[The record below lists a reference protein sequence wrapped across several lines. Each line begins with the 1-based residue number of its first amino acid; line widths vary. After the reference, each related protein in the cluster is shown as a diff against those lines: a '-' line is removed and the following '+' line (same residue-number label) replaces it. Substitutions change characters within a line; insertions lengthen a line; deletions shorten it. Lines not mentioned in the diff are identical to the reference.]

1 MPKQINNPLN
11 EVRIPFAKMSFTP
24 DVPSTALGP
33 NEYNSGLNVETDVR
47 GIRSVAGDQ
56 EFLSAVTGTPTFVTA
71 GYRQPQPG
79 KDLDYYFIT
88 ATDQGQ
94 WYATNG
100 LSDWQN
106 ITPVNG
112 VGTYT
117 QAQNITESWNGTV
130 PFFND
135 EQNPPMF
142 WPEFTG
148 ISLATTGA
156 SSAAGTTT
164 ITFATQNDELAN
176 VAITGHKGELSYTS
190 GDALKAGQEVIIAG
204 TNTNTATNHLTN
216 VAITGVEGTF
226 SCDNTSQAVFTATI
240 DDGTPPGAGTVL
252 TVSAVTSGYIEVGM
266 VLTATNIDEGT
277 KITGFVS
284 GTQGGV
290 GVYTVDI
297 SQEHSS
303 QTITGT
309 KDFGLTVGQTVAI
322 SGTITNTSS
331 TLSGVKIVDNAGGFS
346 CTSSTLTTGQK
357 LTISGAISNTPTT
370 LSTVELVSTTGDF
383 TCAATTLAVGQT
395 VNISGTP
402 SATTVTLPNVSI
414 VGAAGEFKCDA
425 STLTVGQNIKVSGTN
440 TATSSFTLGSVV
452 IANTAGDFT
461 CSASSSPLL
470 AGQTIKISGTTPS
483 TVFALSGVSIVDIA
497 GGFTC
502 SASPTPL
509 VAGQRV
515 TISGTFGGTG
525 SIVGY
530 VNPTVYL
537 IGTTNGST
545 TFTLTTLAN
554 DPIITTVGTPTGL
567 AYNVSSPA
575 IFDYSN
581 PTSYLVSTTNG
592 STSFTLKK
600 LDGSAVTTTAGTFV
614 GLTYTVLPPAIID
627 YANPTTYV
635 IKTTN
640 GSTTFTLTLPSGA
653 AIETQGGKPVGLTF
667 VNQAPGINGYTSPQD
682 YIISATN
689 GTTSFTLTTTAG
701 QALST
706 VGGSMAGTTVVVSAP
721 SITGYSNPTVYRISA
736 TNGTTTF
743 RLIKDSN
750 GDSIVTTVGTPTGL
764 TYTIAPPSI
773 TGYTNPT
780 NYYISATN
788 GSTTFT
794 LVDSA
799 GDALKTV
806 GGKPTGLT
814 YIVQAPSI
822 ANGTYY
828 IIETNGSSTLRL
840 SSTYPT
846 DTAISTNAGTP
857 KGQTFK
863 YTPFAIGQ
871 TILVEGIVPVGF
883 RGTHTVTAVSMS
895 SVSYAGSVAGPQ
907 TQVGSVSD
915 PYPKLIMYSNKL
927 PLDISNIKYL
937 SPNIQRITL
946 SSTTIKT
953 APYVAGEYIS
963 ISDVNNFYNG
973 VYKVY
978 ASTVTSTSTG
988 TTTTIDYYAVPG
1000 AAYPDNGGTV
1010 SPAYS
1015 WNYNPNWQSVY
1026 AKWMRLYNTP
1036 NVGCILVAGGLT
1048 ATDLDGTVFEY
1059 PVTVQWSQAF
1069 GLNQAPL
1076 TWQPTITNVANQ
1088 LEVPL
1093 RGPALDAFPSNGQL
1107 FLCSYWDTVVF
1118 SPLNYSTTSAPILGV
1133 RLTNQGRG
1141 LLSSNCWANTDKMVY
1156 GVDARDIW
1164 AFDGQDFV
1172 GIGNQRVKNWFY
1184 DQLNPLYVDRVFMET
1199 NTQKNQIE
1207 IYYPDKDSVN
1217 GTPNKMIAYRHDL
1230 DVWNAPRDVLNAT
1243 FATESPIYV
1252 YNATKQYWE
1261 YNPGSRT
1268 VVYGNGTV
1276 NSKLIQKDIGYS
1288 FVPTV
1293 SNPTGAIASTFRRD
1307 NIKLLP
1313 DYSGKLMV
1321 HRILPEAVNMGAV
1334 PFTSTDEIVII
1345 PSTGTITVKVEGS
1358 QSVGQTPVS
1367 RTVGGSATMTL
1378 NTDNPWIQM
1387 DQNAYRVNYIEISNT
1402 SNANIWM
1409 CSAATWQFIQ
1419 VEDDR

>member
-1 MPKQINNPLN
+1 MPKQINNPLD

-56 EFLSAVTGTPTFVTA
+56 EFLTAVTGTPTFVSA
-71 GYRQPQPG
+71 GYRQPQSG

-88 ATDQGQ
+88 ATDQGH
-94 WYATNG
+94 WFATNG
-100 LSDWQN
+100 LSDWQD

-112 VGTYT
+112 VGSYT
-117 QAQNITESWNGTV
+117 QAQNITEAWNGTV

-148 ISLATTGA
+148 TSLATTGA
-156 SSAAGTTT
+156 SSSAGTTT
-164 ITFATQNDELAN
+164 ITFATQNDELSG
-176 VAITGHKGELSYTS
+176 VAITDHKGNFSYTS
-190 GDALKAGQEVIIAG
+190 GDSLKAGQEVIIAG

-216 VAITGVEGTF
+216 VAITGLEGTF
-226 SCDNTSQAVFTATI
+226 TCDNTSQAVFTATI

-252 TVSAVTSGYIEVGM
+252 TVTAVASGYIEVGM
-266 VLTATNIDEGT
+266 VLTANSIDADT
-277 KITGFVS
+277 TITGFVS

-297 SQEHSS
+297 SQDRVS

-309 KDFGLTVGQTVAI
+309 RAFGLTKGQTVAI

-331 TLSGVKIVDNAGGFS
+331 TLSGVKISGVNGDFT
-346 CTSSTLTTGQK
+346 CTASTLTQGQK
-357 LTISGAISNTPTT
+357 ITISGAITNTPTT
-370 LSTVELVSTTGDF
+370 LSSVNITSTTGDF
-383 TCAATTLAVGQT
+383 ACAATTLAAGQTVSITGTPSATAQTLSGVEITGVTGQFKCSAATLAVGQT
-395 VNISGTP
+395 VKIT
-402 SATTVTLPNVSI
+402 
-414 VGAAGEFKCDA
+414 
-425 STLTVGQNIKVSGTN
+425 GTN
-440 TATSSFTLGSVV
+440 TNTNAFSLSGVAITGTLGQFSC
-452 IANTAGDFT
+452 TAV
-461 CSASSSPLL
+461 P
-470 AGQTIKISGTTPS
+470 AGSLKVGQVLKISG
-483 TVFALSGVSIVDIA
+483 AI
-497 GGFTC
+497 
-502 SASPTPL
+502 
-509 VAGQRV
+509 
-515 TISGTFGGTG
+515 GGTG
-525 SIVGY
+525 SIPDYVDPTFYIISVTDGTSTFTLTDLDGASIATTAGTPTGLTYDVQAPRITGY
-530 VNPTVYL
+530 TDPTTY
-537 IGTTNGST
+537 IISATNGST
-545 TFTLTTLAN
+545 TFTLTSITGAALATRGGV
-554 DPIITTVGTPTGL
+554 P
-567 AYNVSSPA
+567 S
-575 IFDYSN
+575 
-581 PTSYLVSTTNG
+581 
-592 STSFTLKK
+592 
-600 LDGSAVTTTAGTFV
+600 
-614 GLTYTVLPPAIID
+614 GLTAVVQVPSI
-627 YANPTTYV
+627 
-635 IKTTN
+635 
-640 GSTTFTLTLPSGA
+640 GS
-653 AIETQGGKPVGLTF
+653 
-667 VNQAPGINGYTSPQD
+667 YTSPKD
-682 YIISATN
+682 YLIST
-689 GTTSFTLTTTAG
+689 
-701 QALST
+701 
-706 VGGSMAGTTVVVSAP
+706 
-721 SITGYSNPTVYRISA
+721 

-743 RLIKDSN
+743 TLINTDGSAISSSGGSLSGMTIVVLAPAITGYVNPTTYLVASTNGTTAFRLKQVD
-750 GDSIVTTVGTPTGL
+750 GDPLTTTGGTPTGL
-764 TYTIAPPSI
+764 VYTVEPPSI

-780 NYYISATN
+780 NYYISETN
-788 GSTTFT
+788 GATSFT

-799 GDALKTV
+799 GDPLETT

-828 IIETNGSSTLRL
+828 IIEANGATTFRL

-857 KGQTFK
+857 EGQTFK
-863 YTPFAIGQ
+863 YTPFALGQ
-871 TILVEGIVPVGF
+871 TILVEGIVPTGF
-883 RGTHTVTAVSMS
+883 RGTHTVTAVTMS

-907 TQVGSVSD
+907 TQAGAVSD

-927 PLDISNIKYL
+927 PIDIKDIAYL

-946 SSTTIKT
+946 KTEQKT
-953 APYVAGEYIS
+953 APYVSGDFIL
-963 ISDVNNFYNG
+963 ISDVDQYYNG
-973 VYKVY
+973 TFKVA
-978 ASTVTSTSTG
+978 ASTTTS
-988 TTTTIDYYAVPG
+988 IDYYAVPG
-1000 AAYPDNGGTV
+1000 AAYPGGGSV
-1010 SPAYS
+1010 SPAYA

-1230 DVWNAPRDVLNAT
+1230 DIWNAPRDVLNAT
-1243 FATESPIYV
+1243 FACESPIYV
-1252 YNATKQYWE
+1252 YDATKQYWA

-1268 VVYGNGTV
+1268 VVYGNGTA

-1288 FVPTV
+1288 FVPTIA
-1293 SNPTGAIASTFRRD
+1293 NPDGNIASTFRRD

-1345 PSTGTITVKVEGS
+1345 PSTGSITVKVEGS
-1358 QSVGQTPVS
+1358 QSVGQSPVS

-1409 CSAATWQFIQ
+1409 CSAATWQFMQ